1 MQAPTADRRIPCR
14 TSWASALALGLM
26 LAVALLA
33 RPAAASN
40 QTPPVPDTAAET
52 APDSPA
58 DTAGLPSDD
67 WKLCATEIS
76 KIEAAEQIPS
86 LLLHAISKIESG
98 RTAPE
103 GTARIAWPWTVM
115 AEGRGRYLPTKTA
128 AIAEVKKLRKAGV
141 KSIDVGCMQVNL
153 MYHADAFDS
162 LDDAFDPAQNVAY
175 AAQFLK
181 ALKDELHS
189 WIKAVGSYHSRTPAY
204 FSVYRSKVF
213 AAWRQERKDQR
224 EAAREE
230 LAAAKEGRIENLAFR
245 HAGPVSAM
253 IAAFNE

>member
-1 MQAPTADRRIPCR
+1 MRTPTADRRITAPC
-14 TSWASALALGLM
+14 ALAASLM
-26 LAVALLA
+26 LALALLA

-40 QTPPVPDTAAET
+40 QVPAPDTAAET

-58 DTAGLPSDD
+58 EAAEMPSDD
-67 WKLCATEIS
+67 WKLCSTQIS
-76 KIEAAEQIPS
+76 RVEEQEQIPS

-98 RTAPE
+98 RTSPE

-115 AEGRGRYLPTKTA
+115 AEGRGRYLPTKAA

-153 MYHADAFDS
+153 MYHPDAFDS

-213 AAWRQERKDQR
+213 AAWRQEQKDQR
-224 EAAREE
+224 SALRNDI
-230 LAAAKEGRIENLAFR
+230 AAAQEGRIENLAFR
-245 HAGPVSAM
+245 HAGPVSAV

>member
-1 MQAPTADRRIPCR
+1 MKTPTADRRTAWR
-14 TSWASALALGLM
+14 SAVALSLM
-26 LAVALLA
+26 LALALLA
-33 RPAAASN
+33 RPAAAS
-40 QTPPVPDTAAET
+40 QAPTAPDTAAET

-67 WKLCATEIS
+67 WKLCSTEIS
-76 KIEAAEQIPS
+76 KVEAAEQIPS

-98 RTAPE
+98 RTSPE

-115 AEGRGRYLPTKTA
+115 AEGQGRYLPTKAA
-128 AIAEVKKLRKAGV
+128 AIAEVKKLRKRGV

-162 LDDAFDPAQNVAY
+162 VEDAFDPAQNVAY

-204 FSVYRSKVF
+204 FAVYRSKVF
-213 AAWRQERKDQR
+213 AAWRQEQKNQR
-224 EAAREE
+224 ADVRDE
-230 LAAAKEGRIENLAFR
+230 LVAAKEGRIENLAFR
-245 HAGPVSAM
+245 HAGPVAALV
-253 IAAFNE
+253 AAFNE

>member
-1 MQAPTADRRIPCR
+1 MKASTADRRTACV
-14 TSWASALALGLM
+14 SAVALSLM
-26 LAVALLA
+26 LALALLA

-40 QTPPVPDTAAET
+40 QTSLVPDTAAET

-58 DTAGLPSDD
+58 EATGLPSDD
-67 WKLCATEIS
+67 WKLCSTEIS
-76 KIEAAEQIPS
+76 KVEAAEQIPS

-98 RTAPE
+98 RTSPE

-115 AEGRGRYLPTKTA
+115 AEGRGRYLPTKAA

-162 LDDAFDPAQNVAY
+162 VEDAFDPAQNVAY

-204 FSVYRSKVF
+204 FAVYRSKVF
-213 AAWRQERKDQR
+213 AAWRQEQKNQR
-224 EAAREE
+224 AAVHDE
-230 LAAAKEGRIENLAFR
+230 LVAAKEGRIENLAFR

>member
-1 MQAPTADRRIPCR
+1 METPTADCRIVWR
-14 TSWASALALGLM
+14 AAAALSLMLALALLD
-26 LAVALLA
+26 
-33 RPAAASN
+33 RPALAS
-40 QTPPVPDTAAET
+40 QATSVADIAAET
-52 APDSPA
+52 APDNPA
-58 DTAGLPSDD
+58 ETAGLPSDD
-67 WKLCATEIS
+67 WKLCSTEIS
-76 KIEAAEQIPS
+76 KVEAAEQIPS

-98 RTAPE
+98 RTSPE

-115 AEGRGRYLPTKTA
+115 AEGRGRYLPTKAA

-162 LDDAFDPAQNVAY
+162 LEDAFDPAQNVAY

-213 AAWRQERKDQR
+213 AAWRQERRDQR
-224 EAAREE
+224 AVEREA
-230 LAAAKEGRIENLAFR
+230 LVAAKDGRIENLAFR

-253 IAAFNE
+253 IAAYNE

>member
-1 MQAPTADRRIPCR
+1 MPAPTADRR
-14 TSWASALALGLM
+14 TAWSSAVALSLM
-26 LAVALLA
+26 LALAALA
-33 RPAAASN
+33 RPAAAS
-40 QTPPVPDTAAET
+40 QAPTAPDTAAQT

-67 WKLCATEIS
+67 WKLCSTEIS
-76 KIEAAEQIPS
+76 KVEAAEQIPS

-98 RTAPE
+98 RTSPE

-115 AEGRGRYLPTKTA
+115 AEGQGRYLPTKAA
-128 AIAEVKKLRKAGV
+128 AIAEVKKLRKRGV

-162 LDDAFDPAQNVAY
+162 IEDAFDPAQNVAY

-204 FSVYRSKVF
+204 FAVYRSKVF
-213 AAWRQERKDQR
+213 AAWRQEQKNQR
-224 EAAREE
+224 TQVHEE

-245 HAGPVSAM
+245 HAGPVAALV
-253 IAAFNE
+253 AAFNE

>member
-1 MQAPTADRRIPCR
+1 MPAPTADRR
-14 TSWASALALGLM
+14 TAWSNAVALSLM
-26 LAVALLA
+26 LALALLA
-33 RPAAASN
+33 RPAAAS
-40 QTPPVPDTAAET
+40 QVPAAPDTAAET

-67 WKLCATEIS
+67 WKLCSTEIS
-76 KIEAAEQIPS
+76 KVEAAEQIPS

-98 RTAPE
+98 RTSPE

-115 AEGRGRYLPTKTA
+115 AEGQGRYLPTKAA
-128 AIAEVKKLRKAGV
+128 AIAEVKKLRKRGV

-162 LDDAFDPAQNVAY
+162 IEDAFDPAQNVAY

-204 FSVYRSKVF
+204 FAVYRSKVF
-213 AAWRQERKDQR
+213 AAWRQEQKDQR
-224 EAAREE
+224 TQVRDE
-230 LAAAKEGRIENLAFR
+230 LVAAKEGRIENLAFR
-245 HAGPVSAM
+245 HAGPVAAL

>member
-1 MQAPTADRRIPCR
+1 MPAPTADRRTAWR
-14 TSWASALALGLM
+14 SAVALSLM
-26 LAVALLA
+26 LALA
-33 RPAAASN
+33 VLTRPAAAS
-40 QTPPVPDTAAET
+40 QAPTAPDTAAET

-67 WKLCATEIS
+67 WKLCSTEIS

-98 RTAPE
+98 RTSPE

-115 AEGRGRYLPTKTA
+115 AEGQGRYLPTKAA
-128 AIAEVKKLRKAGV
+128 AIAEVKKLRKRGV

-162 LDDAFDPAQNVAY
+162 IEDAFDPAQNVAY

-204 FSVYRSKVF
+204 FAVYRSKVF
-213 AAWRQERKDQR
+213 AAWRQEQKDQR
-224 EAAREE
+224 TQVRDE
-230 LAAAKEGRIENLAFR
+230 LVAAKEGRIENLAFR
-245 HAGPVSAM
+245 HAGPVAAL

>member
-1 MQAPTADRRIPCR
+1 MPAPTADRRTAWR
-14 TSWASALALGLM
+14 SAVALCLKLAL
-26 LAVALLA
+26 ALLA
-33 RPAAASN
+33 RPAAAS
-40 QTPPVPDTAAET
+40 QAPAVPDTAAET

-67 WKLCATEIS
+67 WKLCSTEIS
-76 KIEAAEQIPS
+76 KVEAAELIPS

-98 RTAPE
+98 RTSPE

-115 AEGRGRYLPTKTA
+115 AEGQGRYLPTKAA
-128 AIAEVKKLRKAGV
+128 AIAEVKKLRKRGV

-162 LDDAFDPAQNVAY
+162 IEDAFDPAQNVAY

-204 FSVYRSKVF
+204 FAVYRSKVF
-213 AAWRQERKDQR
+213 AAWRQEQKNQR
-224 EAAREE
+224 AEVRDEIV
-230 LAAAKEGRIENLAFR
+230 AAKEGRIENLAFR
-245 HAGPVSAM
+245 HAGPVAAL

>member
-1 MQAPTADRRIPCR
+1 M
-14 TSWASALALGLM
+14 LAL
-26 LAVALLA
+26 ALLA
-33 RPAAASN
+33 RPAAAS
-40 QTPPVPDTAAET
+40 QAPAVPDTAAET
-52 APDSPA
+52 APDSPG

-67 WKLCATEIS
+67 WKLCSTEIS
-76 KIEAAEQIPS
+76 KVEAAEQIPS

-98 RTAPE
+98 RTSPE

-115 AEGRGRYLPTKTA
+115 AEGRGRYLPTKAA

-141 KSIDVGCMQVNL
+141 RSIDVGCMQVNL
-153 MYHADAFDS
+153 MYHAEAFDS
-162 LDDAFDPAQNVAY
+162 VEDAFDPAQNVAY

-204 FSVYRSKVF
+204 FAVYRSKVF
-213 AAWRQERKDQR
+213 AAWRQEQKNQR
-224 EAAREE
+224 AEVRDEIV
-230 LAAAKEGRIENLAFR
+230 AAKEGRIENLAFR
-245 HAGPVSAM
+245 HAGPVAAL

>member
-1 MQAPTADRRIPCR
+1 MKPRNADDRRAWRSGPVLGL
-14 TSWASALALGLM
+14 ALAL
-26 LAVALLA
+26 ALLA
-33 RPAAASN
+33 RPAIASQAA
-40 QTPPVPDTAAET
+40 TVPDSAAET
-52 APDSPA
+52 AADSPA
-58 DTAGLPSDD
+58 EAADMPSDD

-76 KIEAAEQIPS
+76 TVEAAEQIPS

-98 RTAPE
+98 RTSPE

-115 AEGRGRYLPTKTA
+115 AEGRGRYLPTKAA
-128 AIAEVKKLRKAGV
+128 AIAEVRKLRKAGV

-162 LDDAFDPAQNVAY
+162 LEDAFDPAQNVAY

-204 FSVYRSKVF
+204 FTVYRSKVF
-213 AAWRQERKDQR
+213 AAWRQERKNQR
-224 EAAREE
+224 EAARQE
-230 LAAAKEGRIENLAFR
+230 LAAAKLGRIENLPFR
-245 HAGPVSAM
+245 HAGPVSPM
-253 IAAFNE
+253 IAPFNE

>member
-1 MQAPTADRRIPCR
+1 MQAPTADRRTACQ
-14 TSWASALALGLM
+14 TSCIGAVALSLM
-26 LAVALLA
+26 LASALLA

-40 QTPPVPDTAAET
+40 QTPPVPDTAAES

-58 DTAGLPSDD
+58 EAAGLPSDD

-76 KIEAAEQIPS
+76 KVEAAEQIPS

-98 RTAPE
+98 RSSPE

-115 AEGRGRYLPTKTA
+115 AEGRGRYLPTKAA

-162 LDDAFDPAQNVAY
+162 VEDAFDPAQNVAY

-204 FSVYRSKVF
+204 FAVYRSKVF
-213 AAWRQERKDQR
+213 EAWRQERKVQR
-224 EAAREE
+224 EAARQE

-245 HAGPVSAM
+245 HAGPVSPM

>member
-1 MQAPTADRRIPCR
+1 VLGL
-14 TSWASALALGLM
+14 ALAL
-26 LAVALLA
+26 ALLA
-33 RPAAASN
+33 RPAIASQAAA
-40 QTPPVPDTAAET
+40 VPDSAAET
-52 APDSPA
+52 AADSPA
-58 DTAGLPSDD
+58 EAADMPSDD

-76 KIEAAEQIPS
+76 KVEAAEQIPS

-98 RTAPE
+98 RTSPE

-115 AEGRGRYLPTKTA
+115 AEGRGRYLPTKAA
-128 AIAEVKKLRKAGV
+128 AIAEVRKLRKAGV

-162 LDDAFDPAQNVAY
+162 LEDAFDPAQNVAY

-204 FSVYRSKVF
+204 FTVYRSKVV
-213 AAWRQERKDQR
+213 AAWRQERKNQR
-224 EAAREE
+224 EAARQE
-230 LAAAKEGRIENLAFR
+230 LAAAKLGRIENLPFR
-245 HAGPVSAM
+245 HAGPVSPM

>member
-1 MQAPTADRRIPCR
+1 MKARTADGQTMWR
-14 TSWASALALGLM
+14 SSLVLSLALAL
-26 LAVALLA
+26 VLLA
-33 RPAAASN
+33 RPAAAS
-40 QTPPVPDTAAET
+40 QAAAVSDSAAET
-52 APDSPA
+52 APDSA
-58 DTAGLPSDD
+58 AETAELPSDD

-76 KIEAAEQIPS
+76 KVEAAEQIPS

-98 RTAPE
+98 RTSPE

-115 AEGRGRYLPTKTA
+115 AEGRGRYLPSKAA

-141 KSIDVGCMQVNL
+141 RSIDVGCMQVNL
-153 MYHADAFDS
+153 MYHADAFDN

-204 FSVYRSKVF
+204 FADYRSKVF
-213 AAWRQERKDQR
+213 EAWRQERKNQR

-230 LAAAKEGRIENLAFR
+230 RVAAQQGRIENLAFR
-245 HAGPVSAM
+245 HAGPVPPM

>member
-1 MQAPTADRRIPCR
+1 MKPRNADDRRAWRSGPVLGL
-14 TSWASALALGLM
+14 ALAL
-26 LAVALLA
+26 ALLA
-33 RPAAASN
+33 RPAIASQAAA
-40 QTPPVPDTAAET
+40 VPDSAAET
-52 APDSPA
+52 AADSPA
-58 DTAGLPSDD
+58 EATDMPSDD

-76 KIEAAEQIPS
+76 KVEAAEQIPS

-98 RTAPE
+98 RTSPE

-115 AEGRGRYLPTKTA
+115 AEGRGRYLPTKAA
-128 AIAEVKKLRKAGV
+128 AIAEVRKLRKAGV

-162 LDDAFDPAQNVAY
+162 LEDAFDPAQNVAY

-204 FSVYRSKVF
+204 FTVYRSKVF
-213 AAWRQERKDQR
+213 AAWRQERKNQR
-224 EAAREE
+224 EAARQE
-230 LAAAKEGRIENLAFR
+230 LAAAKLGRIENLPFR
-245 HAGPVSAM
+245 HAGPVSPM

>member
-1 MQAPTADRRIPCR
+1 MKPRNADDRRAWRSGPVLGL
-14 TSWASALALGLM
+14 ALAL
-26 LAVALLA
+26 ALLA
-33 RPAAASN
+33 RPAIASQAAA
-40 QTPPVPDTAAET
+40 VPDSAAET
-52 APDSPA
+52 AADSPA
-58 DTAGLPSDD
+58 EAADMPSDD

-76 KIEAAEQIPS
+76 KVEAAEQIPS

-98 RTAPE
+98 RTSPE

-115 AEGRGRYLPTKTA
+115 AEGRGRYLPTKAA
-128 AIAEVKKLRKAGV
+128 AIAEVRKLRKAGV

-162 LDDAFDPAQNVAY
+162 LEDAFDPAQNVTY

-204 FSVYRSKVF
+204 FTVYRSKVF
-213 AAWRQERKDQR
+213 AAWRQERKNQR
-224 EAAREE
+224 EAARQE
-230 LAAAKEGRIENLAFR
+230 LAAAKLGRIENLPFR
-245 HAGPVSAM
+245 HAGPVSPM

>member
-1 MQAPTADRRIPCR
+1 MKAPTADRRTAWR
-14 TSWASALALGLM
+14 SAVALSLM
-26 LAVALLA
+26 LALALLA
-33 RPAAASN
+33 RPAAAS
-40 QTPPVPDTAAET
+40 QAPATPDTAAET
-52 APDSPA
+52 APDGPA

-67 WKLCATEIS
+67 WKLCSTEIS
-76 KIEAAEQIPS
+76 KVEAAEQIPS

-98 RTAPE
+98 RTSPE

-115 AEGRGRYLPTKTA
+115 AEGQGRYLPTKAA
-128 AIAEVKKLRKAGV
+128 AIAEVKKLRKRGV

-162 LDDAFDPAQNVAY
+162 IEDAFDPAQNVAY

-204 FSVYRSKVF
+204 FAVYRSKVF
-213 AAWRQERKDQR
+213 AAWRQEQKNHRAEVRD
-224 EAAREE
+224 E
-230 LAAAKEGRIENLAFR
+230 LVAAKEGRIENLVFR
-245 HAGPVSAM
+245 HAGPVAAL

>member
-1 MQAPTADRRIPCR
+1 MKAPTADRR
-14 TSWASALALGLM
+14 TATMSAVALSLM
-26 LAVALLA
+26 LAMTALA

-40 QTPPVPDTAAET
+40 QAPSLPETAAES

-58 DTAGLPSDD
+58 EAAEMPSDD
-67 WKLCATEIS
+67 WKLCSTEIS

-98 RTAPE
+98 RTSPE

-115 AEGRGRYLPTKTA
+115 AEGKGRYLPTKAA

-162 LDDAFDPAQNVAY
+162 VEDAFDPAQNVAY

-213 AAWRQERKDQR
+213 AAWRQEQKNQR
-224 EAAREE
+224 AAVRDE
-230 LAAAKEGRIENLAFR
+230 LVAAKEGRIENLAFR
-245 HAGPVSAM
+245 HAGPVSPM
-253 IAAFNE
+253 IAALNE

>member
-1 MQAPTADRRIPCR
+1 MPAPTADRRTAWR
-14 TSWASALALGLM
+14 SAVALSLM
-26 LAVALLA
+26 LALALLA
-33 RPAAASN
+33 RPAAAS
-40 QTPPVPDTAAET
+40 QAPTVPDTAAET

-67 WKLCATEIS
+67 WKLCSTEIS

-98 RTAPE
+98 RTSPE

-115 AEGRGRYLPTKTA
+115 AEGQGRYLPTKAA
-128 AIAEVKKLRKAGV
+128 AIAEVKKLRKRGV

-162 LDDAFDPAQNVAY
+162 IEDAFDPAQNVAY

-204 FSVYRSKVF
+204 FAVYRSKVF
-213 AAWRQERKDQR
+213 AAWRQEQKDQR
-224 EAAREE
+224 TQVRDE
-230 LAAAKEGRIENLAFR
+230 LVAAKEGRIENLAFR
-245 HAGPVSAM
+245 HAGPVAAL